1 MVTNII
7 LTEYWLNELHVFS
20 DIFGLFVWL
29 CFNATFNNVSVKLWW
44 SVLLV
49 EDPQKTTDLLQ
60 ITDKLLSQNV
70 VHLAL
75 IEIYYV
81 GLFSK
86 LCLVWLLQNIAKKK
100 VFHKFWL
107 KIIYFLAHL
116 TQRVMWAILITWR
129 PSYVVNFFKNL
140 LLWKY

>member
-1 MVTNII
+1 
-7 LTEYWLNELHVFS
+7 
-20 DIFGLFVWL
+20 
-29 CFNATFNNVSVKLWW
+29 
-44 SVLLV
+44 LV

-107 KIIYFLAHL
+107 KMIYFLS
-116 TQRVMWAILITWR
+116 I
-129 PSYVVNFFKNL
+129 FKKL
-140 LLWKY
+140 